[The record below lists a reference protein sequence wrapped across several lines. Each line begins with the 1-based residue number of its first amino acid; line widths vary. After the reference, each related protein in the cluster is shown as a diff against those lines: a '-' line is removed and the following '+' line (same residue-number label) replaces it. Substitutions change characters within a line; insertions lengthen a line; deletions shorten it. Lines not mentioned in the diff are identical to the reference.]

1 MTAASTNAQDGSSGP
16 AETASG
22 AATVRH
28 LVESVGV
35 PLLRVL
41 AAASGLDRRVRSTV
55 LLDPLDRLGEDPDAL
70 LLMTGIKPDSAA
82 AKELLRQ
89 AAARG
94 YCGAV
99 IKVRGRDISALID
112 ESTKLGFCLLAA
124 ADEVSW
130 QHLDALLLSV
140 LGSQGVAEESAAG
153 IGDELFALANAIAA
167 VFGGS
172 VAIEDLDRRVLAYST
187 LPDQRIDSLREQ
199 SILNRRVPN
208 LERNL
213 FEYRTVLASNGV
225 VRFPEKVD
233 EFARSAIAIKAG
245 QPLGTIWAIEG
256 IDGVTSD
263 GEDALIDGAKL
274 AALKI
279 LRELNAT
286 GIDLSLR
293 EAALLRAL
301 DGALGPTEVAF
312 RLSLP
317 GGTELTL
324 VGFAALP
331 DANGSTPLITHVS
344 RVLAR
349 YLAAYRPDAALATTS
364 RAVYVLLPG
373 GSEPAATRFA
383 AGALTATLK
392 AFPHQVRAAV
402 AYVSADATELP
413 GMRSEIDDILRVTT
427 VQLDLPT
434 VARLSEVHTRV
445 LLAHLADELV
455 HVPRLRHPGVDKMIA
470 YDQQH
475 DTEYGRSVTAWL
487 DAVGGVTDAAA
498 SLGVHPNTLRYRL
511 RRVQEMFDVSLDHP
525 DDRLSVWLHLR
536 LARPDARRIGQ

>member
-1 MTAASTNAQDGSSGP
+1 MTWADADAGSATEGRPSEVEMSSG
-16 AETASG
+16 AT
-22 AATVRH
+22 TVRH
-28 LVESVGV
+28 LVESLGT

-41 AAASGLDRRVRSTV
+41 AAPSALERRVRSTV
-55 LLDPLDRLGEDPDAL
+55 LLDPLDQLGEDPDAL
-70 LLMTGIKPDSAA
+70 LLMTGVKPDSEAA
-82 AKELLRQ
+82 LTLVRQ

-99 IKVRGRDISALID
+99 IKVRGQEISALTD
-112 ESTKLGFCLLAA
+112 EAAALDFSLLAA

-140 LGSQGVAEESAAG
+140 LGSQGVAEESASG

-187 LPDQRIDSLREQ
+187 LPNQRIDVLREQ

-213 FEYRTVLASNGV
+213 LEYKTVLASDGV

-233 EFARSAIAIKAG
+233 EFARAAIAIKAG
-245 QPLGTIWAIEG
+245 QPLGTIWAIESAT
-256 IDGVTSD
+256 GVASG

-279 LRELNAT
+279 LRGLNAT
-286 GIDLSLR
+286 GVDLSLR
-293 EAALLRAL
+293 ESALLRAL
-301 DGALGPTEVAF
+301 DGSLGPTEVAF

-324 VGFAALP
+324 VGFAVLP
-331 DANGSTPLITHVS
+331 DATGSTPLITHVA

-383 AGALTATLK
+383 TGALTATLR
-392 AFPHQVRAAV
+392 AFPNQVRAAV
-402 AYVSADATELP
+402 AYASADASELP

-427 VQLDLPT
+427 VQLDLPS
-434 VARLSEVHTRV
+434 VARLAQVHTRV
-445 LLAHLADELV
+445 LLAHVADELV
-455 HVPRLRHPGVDKMIA
+455 HVPRLRHPGVDAMLA
-470 YDQQH
+470 YDREH
-475 DTEYGRSVTAWL
+475 DSQYARSVTAWL
-487 DAVGGVTDAAA
+487 DAVGGIAEAAA
-498 SLGVHPNTLRYRL
+498 ILDVHPNTLRYRL
-511 RRVQEMFDVSLDHP
+511 RRAHEMFEVSLEHP
-525 DDRLSVWLHLR
+525 DDRLSVWMQLR
-536 LARPDARRIGQ
+536 LSPA